1 MYNSGIIV
9 TFRAQNAVVRVGY
22 CIYHALPKISLLFS
36 MTNCTAL
43 FFACMSVISRS
54 RLVSR
59 IIVGANTTARFLGVI
74 CQMLVRDLRERCG
87 GTTYQVLAF
96 PNCHTRKME
105 DEEFETI
112 PMLGWEHVEGLSEMS
127 TSFLIV
133 IDS

>member
-1 MYNSGIIV
+1 
-9 TFRAQNAVVRVGY
+9 
-22 CIYHALPKISLLFS
+22 

-74 CQMLVRDLRERCG
+74 CGTLVWDPRERCG

-96 PNCHTRKME
+96 PNCNTRKME

-112 PMLGWEHVEGLSEMS
+112 AMLGWEHVEGLSEMN

-133 IDS
+133 VDS